1 MAGIKRKHTE
11 ASVTAKAS
19 GDKKLKYVKKADV
32 RKAAAAAA
40 VKETKKPSKKNV
52 KRAKPEEEEEDI
64 VESDTTES
72 ENGFAGFSAKDGAD
86 EDVSMASGSDSAV
99 EMEDQGTA
107 EKASKKLAAA
117 DNGAG
122 SMSSPRTLCAHT
134 ILTKQ
139 QRAIRERH
147 TRSRNNSQ
155 RNAR

>member
-40 VKETKKPSKKNV
+40 VKEAKKPSKKNV
-52 KRAKPEEEEEDI
+52 KRAEPEEEEDL

-86 EDVSMASGSDSAV
+86 EDVSMASGSDSDV

-107 EKASKKLAAA
+107 EKASKKPAAA

-122 SMSSPRTLCAHT
+122 SMSSPRTLCAHR
-134 ILTKQ
+134 ILTRQ

-147 TRSRNNSQ
+147 TRSRSNSQ